1 MIALGVDPT
10 DPRSNGGV
18 CGFAVIE
25 FVTLNPVMGT
35 RDFQQARKLKVIGTL
50 DRGRECDELC
60 EVIDRHHVE
69 AVAVEVALDL
79 YQDAAGKSVKARR
92 AITRAL
98 LGQNLMAGE
107 LLRTA
112 LLWLGREPGV
122 APRVK
127 RIQSTDW
134 HRVLGVHLRRNPV
147 TGELSETYDAAVRR
161 SIRMWLRNWPAES
174 TAHERDAAGV
184 CLGAFIGP

>member
-10 DPRSNGGV
+10 DPRSRGGV
-18 CGFAVIE
+18 CAFAVIE
-25 FVTLNPVMGT
+25 FVAVPSTVLGPLG
-35 RDFQQARKLKVIGTL
+35 QQSARKLKALGTL

-60 EVIDRHHVE
+60 EVISRHHVE
-69 AVAVEVALDL
+69 AVAVEVALDV

-98 LGQNLMAGE
+98 LGQNLLAGE

-112 LLWLGREPGV
+112 LLWIGIGHGT
-122 APRVK
+122 ARVK
-127 RIQSTDW
+127 RIESTDW

-147 TGELSETYDAAVRR
+147 TGEPNETYDAAVHRA
-161 SIRMWLRNWPAES
+161 IQMWLRNWPAES

-184 CLGAFIGP
+184 CLGAFS